1 MERQTYGND
10 PAQAARRP
18 PGGAAA
24 QRLVVWI
31 LWGAFVT
38 THLLFA
44 LVGFL
49 VRDPSLAEPPQTV
62 APLAAIV
69 AAVAVAGL
77 GGAYVLAPYVLAPRT
92 KFIELLIV
100 RFAMVEVIGVL
111 GLMLSVLGAP
121 LLWSLAFAAAGV
133 LAVLPLAPTEAMFD
147 WHAQLRERAS
157 AS

>member
-1 MERQTYGND
+1 MERQTYGID
-10 PAQAARRP
+10 ASQAAHQP

-38 THLLFA
+38 THLVFA
-44 LVGFL
+44 LVGVL
-49 VRDPSLAEPPQTV
+49 IRDPSLVEPPQTV
-62 APLAAIV
+62 APLAAIFV
-69 AAVAVAGL
+69 AVAVAGL
-77 GGAYVLAPYVLAPRT
+77 GGAYVIGPYMIAPRT
-92 KFIELLIV
+92 GFVEQLIV

-133 LAVLPLAPTEAMFD
+133 VAVLPLAPTEAMFD
-147 WHAQLRERAS
+147 WHAQLRERAR